1 MSIIPTLIRGVTGK
15 GASKLKSIL
24 IKAEKTDRRKPGN
37 LGLNTKLEAIAYKF
51 KNPYATTVEV
61 ADKFKLA
68 HGSAG
73 NYIKDAG
80 LSTPIVGLKKKTKD
94 EIQQVI
100 KGFKQ
105 YKKEFGKN
113 PSKDQLST
121 YLGFEKIG
129 NASKISRLTDL
140 SLIHI

>member
-1 MSIIPTLIRGVTGK
+1 MSIIPTLIKGVK

-37 LGLNTKLEAIAYKF
+37 LGLNTKLKAIAYKF
-51 KNPYATTVEV
+51 KNPYATTDEV

-105 YKKEFGKN
+105 YKKEFK
-113 PSKDQLST
+113 
-121 YLGFEKIG
+121 F
-129 NASKISRLTDL
+129 
-140 SLIHI
+140 